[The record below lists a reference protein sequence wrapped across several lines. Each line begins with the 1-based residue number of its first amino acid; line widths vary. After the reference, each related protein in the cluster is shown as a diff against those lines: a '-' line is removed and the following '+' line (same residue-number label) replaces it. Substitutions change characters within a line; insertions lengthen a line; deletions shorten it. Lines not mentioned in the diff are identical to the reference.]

1 MLIAGI
7 DPGTNGAIAV
17 LDSESPDSVA
27 LLDLK
32 NKNIIDI
39 CNWLNECKFWGLDQA
54 SYEQIPTEYN
64 HLSCEWSSRILI
76 QIWLEDVHSMHGMSA
91 KSNFGFGKNLGIV
104 TAIAE
109 IASDTV
115 STVTPKIWQKY
126 IGVTAKG
133 KTIKKEV
140 AKIAQGFYPNV
151 ELHGKRGGLLD
162 GRADA
167 LMIAHYGLKHWEE
180 E

>member
-1 MLIAGI
+1 
-7 DPGTNGAIAV
+7 
-17 LDSESPDSVA
+17 
-27 LLDLK
+27 
-32 NKNIIDI
+32 
-39 CNWLNECKFWGLDQA
+39 
-54 SYEQIPTEYN
+54 
-64 HLSCEWSSRILI
+64 
-76 QIWLEDVHSMHGMSA
+76 MHGMSA

-109 IASDTV
+109 IASATV

>member
-32 NKNIIDI
+32 NKSIIDI
-39 CNWLNECKFWGLDQA
+39 WDWLQA
-54 SYEQIPTEYN
+54 DMPTEYDN
-64 HLSCEWSSRILI
+64 LGYKWSSRVLI
-76 QIWLEDVHSMHGMSA
+76 KIWVEDVHSMHGMSA

-109 IASDTV
+109 IASNTV
-115 STVTPKIWQKY
+115 NTVTPKIWQKY
-126 IGVTAKG
+126 IGVTVKG
-133 KTIKKEV
+133 KAIKKEV
-140 AKIAQGFYPNV
+140 AKIAQGLYSNA

-167 LMIAHYGLKHWEE
+167 LMIAHYGLKHMEE

>member
-1 MLIAGI
+1 MNIAGI

-17 LDSESPDSVA
+17 LDSENPDSVE

-32 NKNIIDI
+32 KNTIFEVFDWMEGEISSFSPGEIWIEDI
-39 CNWLNECKFWGLDQA
+39 
-54 SYEQIPTEYN
+54 
-64 HLSCEWSSRILI
+64 
-76 QIWLEDVHSMHGMSA
+76 HSMYGMSA

-109 IASDTV
+109 VISASRPN
-115 STVTPKIWQKY
+115 TVTPKIWQKY

-133 KTIKKEV
+133 KAIKKQV
-140 AKIAQGFYPNV
+140 AKIAQGLYPTA

-162 GRADA
+162 GRSDA
-167 LMIAHYGLKHWEE
+167 LMIAHYGLKHMEE
-180 E
+180 Q

>member
-39 CNWLNECKFWGLDQA
+39 WNWLNECKFWGLDQA

-64 HLSCEWSSRILI
+64 HLSCEWSSRI
-76 QIWLEDVHSMHGMSA
+76 
-91 KSNFGFGKNLGIV
+91 
-104 TAIAE
+104 
-109 IASDTV
+109 
-115 STVTPKIWQKY
+115 
-126 IGVTAKG
+126 
-133 KTIKKEV
+133 
-140 AKIAQGFYPNV
+140 
-151 ELHGKRGGLLD
+151 
-162 GRADA
+162 
-167 LMIAHYGLKHWEE
+167 
-180 E
+180 

>member
-32 NKNIIDI
+32 KQSTTDIWDWLIRVQGTKPHPHIIWI
-39 CNWLNECKFWGLDQA
+39 
-54 SYEQIPTEYN
+54 
-64 HLSCEWSSRILI
+64 
-76 QIWLEDVHSMHGMSA
+76 EDVHSMHGMSA
-91 KSNFGFGKNLGIV
+91 KSNFGFGKNVGMI
-104 TAIAE
+104 TTIAE
-109 IASDTV
+109 LTWDEV
-115 STVTPKIWQKY
+115 KTVTPKIWQKY
-126 IGVTAKG
+126 IGVTVKG
-133 KTIKKEV
+133 KAIKKEV
-140 AKIAQGFYPNV
+140 AEIAQVLYPNA

-167 LMIAHYGLKHWEE
+167 LMIAYYGLKHPMEE
-180 E
+180 K